1 MAMDNDFDTTAP
13 TAGEGAITP
22 GAKGAVTETPSE
34 QKVFPPF
41 DATTYASQLF
51 WFAITFIIFYILM
64 KRLALPRVAG
74 ILADRKGRI
83 SGDLDAAQAL
93 KSKSEAAQAAYAKA
107 LAEARGNANRIADGA
122 REQAK
127 TAAAAKRSS
136 IESDLA
142 TRLQE
147 SEARIADIKSKAL
160 AEVGGIASDTAQAV
174 VAALSDV
181 RVTTKEFE
189 DAVGEALAERKANV

>member
-51 WFAITFIIFYILM
+51 WFAITFVIFYIFM
-64 KRLALPRVAG
+64 KRLALPRIAG

-83 SGDLDAAQAL
+83 SGDLDAAQSL
-93 KSKSEAAQAAYAKA
+93 KSKSEAAQAAYEKA
-107 LAEARGNANRIADGA
+107 LAAARGNANRIADGA

-127 TAAAAKRSS
+127 TAAATKRSS

-142 TRLQE
+142 TLLQE
-147 SEARIADIKSKAL
+147 SEARIADIKTKAL
-160 AEVGGIASDTAQAV
+160 AEVGAIASDTAQAV
-174 VAALSDV
+174 VTALSDV
-181 RVTTKEFE
+181 RVSAKEVE
-189 DAVGEALAERKANV
+189 DAVGEALGERKANV

>member
-13 TAGEGAITP
+13 TAGEGAIPP

-107 LAEARGNANRIADGA
+107 LGEARGNAHRIADGA

-147 SEARIADIKSKAL
+147 SEARIADIKTKAL